1 VHSLTNI
8 IKWCESIVVANKPA
22 SYQHN
27 AVILLGVLCES
38 YIVSMEII
46 RINLAENFYFAS
58 ESADLLTANI
68 VVD

>member
-8 IKWCESIVVANKPA
+8 IQWCKSIVAADKPA

-27 AVILLGVLCES
+27 TVILLGVLSES

-46 RINLAENFYFAS
+46 RINLAENFYFTN
-58 ESADLLTANI
+58 ESADILTADI